1 MNSKYD
7 NFDEMDKF
15 LKSIQLTKI
24 DSRRNRKYVY
34 IHILLKK
41 WNLYLNTVMAWIF
54 VSSWNSYIKA

>member
-24 DSRRNRKYVY
+24 VSRRNRKYVY

-41 WNLYLNTVMAWIF
+41 WNLYLNTVMA
-54 VSSWNSYIKA
+54 